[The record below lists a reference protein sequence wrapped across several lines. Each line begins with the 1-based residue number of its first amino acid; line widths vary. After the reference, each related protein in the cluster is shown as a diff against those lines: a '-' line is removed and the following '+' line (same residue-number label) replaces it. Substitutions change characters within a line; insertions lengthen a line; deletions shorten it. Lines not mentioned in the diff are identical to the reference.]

1 MNEGDAE
8 STDGTVTRRRLL
20 AAGATAGVLATAG
33 CLGTRDGAVP
43 DPVVTDDRID
53 DGWRLV
59 DDSDGV
65 VFEESFGPVTVRALE
80 RTDVYE
86 YVDLAEALAET
97 FDADGSPV
105 IFFASRIDIR
115 PAIDGLPGGIGR
127 DRFMEEVRPAA
138 RAAFRDQLADGGL
151 EDVERA
157 DADTVEVAGGH
168 IAAADRFTAR
178 FALEGETS
186 LPDGTTEPIADVVE
200 VEARLATWHDGT
212 DVLLAGGAYP
222 TDPVSAVLER
232 ALSGPVDGDDA
243 LEELT
248 DGDDADALAT
258 EPETFAEAVD
268 ALLVSVE

>member
-1 MNEGDAE
+1 MNEDDSE

-33 CLGTRDGAVP
+33 YLGTRDGAVP
-43 DPVVTDDRID
+43 GPVVTDERID

-86 YVDLAEALAET
+86 YVDLAEALAEA
-97 FDADGSPV
+97 FDADGSPAM
-105 IFFASRIDIR
+105 FFASRIDIR

-127 DRFMEEVRPAA
+127 DRLMEEVRPAA
-138 RAAFRDQLADGGL
+138 RAAFRGQLAASGL
-151 EDVERA
+151 EDVERV

-168 IAAADRFTAR
+168 TAVADRFTAR
-178 FALEGETS
+178 FAVEGETP
-186 LPDGTTEPIADVVE
+186 LLDGSTEPIADVVE
-200 VEARLATWHDGT
+200 IEARLAVWHDGT

-222 TDPVSAVLER
+222 TEPVSDVLER
-232 ALSGPVDGDDA
+232 ALPDVVD
-243 LEELT
+243 T
-248 DGDDADALAT
+248 D
-258 EPETFAEAVD
+258 D